1 MCVLDCYILK
11 KMLMETIIKTEVVV
25 VIYIRKIS
33 LFIFKIR
40 CIYCINV
47 LITVSKLRI
56 KLIVLD

>member
-33 LFIFKIR
+33 LFILKIR